1 MDRFEVSTLRSYYG
15 ALLTQR
21 QNDML
26 VMHYDEDLSF
36 GEIANIVGISRQ
48 AVLDGINKGE
58 KHLCEYEQKLR
69 LVEKDRKMHASSTL
83 LQVLTTTEQNNALNN
98 LGCYWRNKWHFLKVY
113 RTE

>member
-1 MDRFEVSTLRSYYG
+1 MDRFEISTLRSYYG

-36 GEIANIVGISRQ
+36 GEIAQIEGVSRQ

-58 KHLCEYEQKLR
+58 KHLVEFENALH
-69 LVEKDRKMHASSTL
+69 LVGKDKRMHAILDDMSIAADADML
-83 LQVLTTTEQNNALNN
+83 ERIAE
-98 LGCYWRNKWHFLKVY
+98 LKKIL
-113 RTE
+113 EE

>member
-1 MDRFEVSTLRSYYG
+1 MDRFEISTLRSYYG

-21 QNDML
+21 QNDLL

-69 LVEKDRKMHASSTL
+69 LVEKKKKMHAVIDSLEKVDNKTAKNCAQQLRL
-83 LQVLTTTEQNNALNN
+83 LME
-98 LGCYWRNKWHFLKVY
+98 
-113 RTE
+113 E

>member
-1 MDRFEVSTLRSYYG
+1 MDRFEISTLRSYYG

-21 QNDML
+21 QNDLL

-69 LVEKDRKMHASSTL
+69 LVEKDKKMHAVIDSLENVDNKTAKNCAQQLRL
-83 LQVLTTTEQNNALNN
+83 LME
-98 LGCYWRNKWHFLKVY
+98 
-113 RTE
+113 E

>member
-69 LVEKDRKMHASSTL
+69 LVEKDRKMHAVNDTL
-83 LQVLTTTEQNNALNN
+83 ANVDDDRAKQYAQQLRLLLE
-98 LGCYWRNKWHFLKVY
+98 
-113 RTE
+113 E

>member
-1 MDRFEVSTLRSYYG
+1 MDRFEISTLRSYYG

-69 LVEKDRKMHASSTL
+69 LVEKDKKMHAVIDTL
-83 LQVLTTTEQNNALNN
+83 ASVDDDRTKQCAQQ
-98 LGCYWRNKWHFLKVY
+98 LKLLL
-113 RTE
+113 EE

>member
-1 MDRFEVSTLRSYYG
+1 MDRFEISTLRSYYG

-21 QNDML
+21 QNDLL

-69 LVEKDRKMHASSTL
+69 LVEKDKKMHAVIDL
-83 LQVLTTTEQNNALNN
+83 LENVDNQTAKNCAQQLRLLME
-98 LGCYWRNKWHFLKVY
+98 
-113 RTE
+113 E

>member
-1 MDRFEVSTLRSYYG
+1 MDRFEISTLRSYYG

-21 QNDML
+21 QNDMF

-58 KHLCEYEQKLR
+58 KHLCEYEERLR
-69 LVEKDRKMHASSTL
+69 LVEKDRKIHAVIDKLDTIENDTVKRCDEQLRQL
-83 LQVLTTTEQNNALNN
+83 LE
-98 LGCYWRNKWHFLKVY
+98 
-113 RTE
+113 E

>member
-1 MDRFEVSTLRSYYG
+1 MDRFEISTLRSYYG

-58 KHLCEYEQKLR
+58 KHLCEYEERLR
-69 LVEKDRKMHASSTL
+69 LVEKDRKIHAVIDKLDTIENDRVKRCAEQLRQL
-83 LQVLTTTEQNNALNN
+83 LE
-98 LGCYWRNKWHFLKVY
+98 
-113 RTE
+113 E

>member
-58 KHLCEYEQKLR
+58 NIFASMNRNFALSKGQ
-69 LVEKDRKMHASSTL
+69 KMHAVIDTL
-83 LQVLTTTEQNNALNN
+83 SGVDDDRAKQCAQQ
-98 LGCYWRNKWHFLKVY
+98 LKLLL
-113 RTE
+113 EE

>member
-69 LVEKDRKMHASSTL
+69 LVEKDRKMHAVIDSLEKVDDDVAKHCAQQLKL
-83 LQVLTTTEQNNALNN
+83 LLE
-98 LGCYWRNKWHFLKVY
+98 
-113 RTE
+113 E

>member
-1 MDRFEVSTLRSYYG
+1 MDRFEISTLRSYYG

-58 KHLCEYEQKLR
+58 KHLCEYEERLR
-69 LVEKDRKMHASSTL
+69 LVEKDRKIHAVIDKLDTIENDTVKRCVEQLRQL
-83 LQVLTTTEQNNALNN
+83 LE
-98 LGCYWRNKWHFLKVY
+98 
-113 RTE
+113 E

>member
-69 LVEKDRKMHASSTL
+69 LVEKDKKMHAVIDILAGVDDDRAKQCAQQLKL
-83 LQVLTTTEQNNALNN
+83 LLE
-98 LGCYWRNKWHFLKVY
+98 
-113 RTE
+113 E

>member
-1 MDRFEVSTLRSYYG
+1 MDRFEISTLRSYYG

-69 LVEKDRKMHASSTL
+69 LVEKDRKMHAVIDTL
-83 LQVLTTTEQNNALNN
+83 AGVDDDRAKQCAQQLRLLLE
-98 LGCYWRNKWHFLKVY
+98 
-113 RTE
+113 E

>member
-1 MDRFEVSTLRSYYG
+1 MDRFEISTVRSYYG

-69 LVEKDRKMHASSTL
+69 LVEKDRKMHAVLDSLEKVDDDVAKHCAKQLRL
-83 LQVLTTTEQNNALNN
+83 LLE
-98 LGCYWRNKWHFLKVY
+98 
-113 RTE
+113 E

>member
-1 MDRFEVSTLRSYYG
+1 MDRFEISVLRGYYG

-58 KHLCEYEQKLR
+58 KHLCEYEDALGLAKKDRQIHLLLDEMSVHCDDDGKSV
-69 LVEKDRKMHASSTL
+69 VEKIKKL
-83 LQVLTTTEQNNALNN
+83 LED
-98 LGCYWRNKWHFLKVY
+98 
-113 RTE
+113 

>member
-1 MDRFEVSTLRSYYG
+1 MDRFEISTLRSYYG

-36 GEIANIVGISRQ
+36 GEIAQIEGVSRQ

-58 KHLCEYEQKLR
+58 RHLVEFENALH
-69 LVEKDRKMHASSTL
+69 LVEKDKCMHAILDDMSLVASDGML
-83 LQVLTTTEQNNALNN
+83 ERIAE
-98 LGCYWRNKWHFLKVY
+98 LKKIM
-113 RTE
+113 EE

>member
-1 MDRFEVSTLRSYYG
+1 MDRFEISTLRSYY
-15 ALLTQR
+15 AAPLTQR
-21 QNDML
+21 QNDLL

-69 LVEKDRKMHASSTL
+69 LVEKDKKMHAVIDSLEKVDNKTAKNCAQQLRL
-83 LQVLTTTEQNNALNN
+83 LME
-98 LGCYWRNKWHFLKVY
+98 
-113 RTE
+113 E

>member
-1 MDRFEVSTLRSYYG
+1 MDRFEISTLRSYYG

-69 LVEKDRKMHASSTL
+69 LVEKDRKMHAVIDTL
-83 LQVLTTTEQNNALNN
+83 ANVDDDRAKQCAQQLRLLLE
-98 LGCYWRNKWHFLKVY
+98 
-113 RTE
+113 E

>member
-69 LVEKDRKMHASSTL
+69 LVEKDKKMHAVIDILASVDDDRAKQCAQQLRL
-83 LQVLTTTEQNNALNN
+83 LLE
-98 LGCYWRNKWHFLKVY
+98 
-113 RTE
+113 E

>member
-1 MDRFEVSTLRSYYG
+1 MDRFEISTLRSYYG

-21 QNDML
+21 QNDLL

-69 LVEKDRKMHASSTL
+69 LVEKNKKMHAVIDSLEKKENKKKKNCAQQLRL
-83 LQVLTTTEQNNALNN
+83 LME
-98 LGCYWRNKWHFLKVY
+98 
-113 RTE
+113 E

>member
-1 MDRFEVSTLRSYYG
+1 MDRFEISTLRSYYG

-58 KHLCEYEQKLR
+58 KHLCEYENKLR
-69 LVEKDRKMHASSTL
+69 LVEKDKKMHAVVDTL
-83 LQVLTTTEQNNALNN
+83 EKVDDATVKNCAEQLR
-98 LGCYWRNKWHFLKVY
+98 LLM
-113 RTE
+113 EE

>member
-69 LVEKDRKMHASSTL
+69 LVEKDKKMHAVIDTL
-83 LQVLTTTEQNNALNN
+83 ASVDDDRTKQCAQQ
-98 LGCYWRNKWHFLKVY
+98 LKLLL
-113 RTE
+113 EE

>member
-1 MDRFEVSTLRSYYG
+1 MDRFEISTLRSYYG

-69 LVEKDRKMHASSTL
+69 LVEKDRKMHAVIDILASVDDDRAKQCAQQLKL
-83 LQVLTTTEQNNALNN
+83 LLE
-98 LGCYWRNKWHFLKVY
+98 
-113 RTE
+113 E

>member
-1 MDRFEVSTLRSYYG
+1 MDRFEISTLRSYYG

-21 QNDML
+21 QNDLL

-69 LVEKDRKMHASSTL
+69 LVEKDKKMHAVIDALEKVDNQTAKNCAQQLRL
-83 LQVLTTTEQNNALNN
+83 LME
-98 LGCYWRNKWHFLKVY
+98 
-113 RTE
+113 E

>member
-69 LVEKDRKMHASSTL
+69 LVEKDKKMHAVIDTL
-83 LQVLTTTEQNNALNN
+83 ASVDNGVAKHCAKQLRLLLE
-98 LGCYWRNKWHFLKVY
+98 
-113 RTE
+113 E

>member
-1 MDRFEVSTLRSYYG
+1 MDRFEISTLRSYYG

-36 GEIANIVGISRQ
+36 GEIAQIEGVSRQ

-58 KHLCEYEQKLR
+58 RHLVEYEDALH
-69 LVEKDRKMHASSTL
+69 LVEKDKRMHQILDEMSIGADEDTL
-83 LQVLTTTEQNNALNN
+83 ARISE
-98 LGCYWRNKWHFLKVY
+98 LKKLL
-113 RTE
+113 EE

>member
-1 MDRFEVSTLRSYYG
+1 MDRFEISTLRSYYG

-58 KHLCEYEQKLR
+58 KHLCEYEERLR
-69 LVEKDRKMHASSTL
+69 LVEKDRKIHAVIDKLDTIENDTVKLCAEQLRQL
-83 LQVLTTTEQNNALNN
+83 LE
-98 LGCYWRNKWHFLKVY
+98 
-113 RTE
+113 E

>member
-1 MDRFEVSTLRSYYG
+1 MDRFEISTLRSYYG

-21 QNDML
+21 QNDLL

-69 LVEKDRKMHASSTL
+69 LVEKDKKMHAVVDL
-83 LQVLTTTEQNNALNN
+83 LEKVD
-98 LGCYWRNKWHFLKVY
+98 NKTAKNCAQQL
-113 RTE
+113 RLLMEE

>member
-1 MDRFEVSTLRSYYG
+1 MDRFEISTLRSYYG

-21 QNDML
+21 QNDLL

-58 KHLCEYEQKLR
+58 KHLCEYEHKLR
-69 LVEKDRKMHASSTL
+69 LVEKDKKMHAVIDSLEKVDNKTAKNCAQQLRL
-83 LQVLTTTEQNNALNN
+83 LME
-98 LGCYWRNKWHFLKVY
+98 
-113 RTE
+113 E

>member
-1 MDRFEVSTLRSYYG
+1 MDRFEISTLRSYYG

-21 QNDML
+21 QNDLL

-58 KHLCEYEQKLR
+58 KHLCEYEQKLC
-69 LVEKDRKMHASSTL
+69 LVEKDKKMHAVIDSLEKVDNKTAKNCAQQLRL
-83 LQVLTTTEQNNALNN
+83 LME
-98 LGCYWRNKWHFLKVY
+98 
-113 RTE
+113 E

>member
-69 LVEKDRKMHASSTL
+69 LVEKDRKCTPLSIRLHA
-83 LQVLTTTEQNNALNN
+83 LTTTGLNNALSN
-98 LGCYWRNKWHFLKVY
+98 LSCYWRNKWHFLKAC

>member
-1 MDRFEVSTLRSYYG
+1 MDRFEISTLRSYYG

-69 LVEKDRKMHASSTL
+69 LVEKDRKMHAVIDSLEKVDDDVSKHCAKQLRL
-83 LQVLTTTEQNNALNN
+83 LLE
-98 LGCYWRNKWHFLKVY
+98 
-113 RTE
+113 E

>member
-1 MDRFEVSTLRSYYG
+1 MDRFEISTLRSYYG

-36 GEIANIVGISRQ
+36 GEIANIVGVSRQ

-69 LVEKDRKMHASSTL
+69 LVEKDRKMHAVIDSLEKVDDDVVKHCAKQLRL
-83 LQVLTTTEQNNALNN
+83 LLE
-98 LGCYWRNKWHFLKVY
+98 
-113 RTE
+113 E

>member
-1 MDRFEVSTLRSYYG
+1 MDRFEISTLRSYYG

-69 LVEKDRKMHASSTL
+69 LVEKDKKMHAVIDTL
-83 LQVLTTTEQNNALNN
+83 ASVDDDRAKHCAQQ
-98 LGCYWRNKWHFLKVY
+98 LKLLL
-113 RTE
+113 EE

>member
-1 MDRFEVSTLRSYYG
+1 MDRFEISTLRSYYG
-15 ALLTQR
+15 VLLTQR
-21 QNDML
+21 QNDLL

-69 LVEKDRKMHASSTL
+69 LVEKDKKMHAVIDALQNVDNQTAKNCAQQLRL
-83 LQVLTTTEQNNALNN
+83 LME
-98 LGCYWRNKWHFLKVY
+98 
-113 RTE
+113 E

>member
-1 MDRFEVSTLRSYYG
+1 MDRFEISTLRSYYG

-21 QNDML
+21 QNDLL

-36 GEIANIVGISRQ
+36 GEIGNIVGISRQ

-69 LVEKDRKMHASSTL
+69 LVEKDKKMHAVIDSLEKVDNKTAKNCAQQLRL
-83 LQVLTTTEQNNALNN
+83 LME
-98 LGCYWRNKWHFLKVY
+98 
-113 RTE
+113 E